1 MDKVIVYTTSNC
13 PWCRRVKDYLKAN
26 HVYFEEVDVSLDPQ
40 AAVEMVYK
48 SGQRGVPVLDID
60 NNIIVG
66 FNKKSIDGFL
76 GLY

>member
-1 MDKVIVYTTSNC
+1 MDKVIVYTTSSC

-26 HVYFEEVDVSLDPQ
+26 HVHFKEVDVSMDSE
-40 AAVEMVYK
+40 AAMEMVYK

-66 FNKKSIDGFL
+66 FNKKSIDGLL